1 LTGVGDGGASTGAK
15 IRQELVMV
23 ELQRELGMMKNPVSK
38 RRLKQ
43 LAMAKRKRLQYRQQ
57 QQLQLMSS

>member
-1 LTGVGDGGASTGAK
+1 
-15 IRQELVMV
+15 MV

-43 LAMAKRKRLQYRQQ
+43 LAMAKRKRLQYHQQ
-57 QQLQLMSS
+57 QQLQLMSSQAAK

>member
-1 LTGVGDGGASTGAK
+1 
-15 IRQELVMV
+15 MV

-57 QQLQLMSS
+57 QQLQLMSSQATK